1 LRPLNDSAD
10 RSQPGAADARIGR
23 TLLHYEIVEKLGEG
37 GMGVVYKARDLRLQ
51 RFVAVKLLPWA
62 DAQDPDRRE
71 RFLREAR
78 AASALSHPHI
88 ITVHDIATDAGVDF
102 IVMEYV
108 DGQPLDRLIPRRGL
122 PVRDAIGYILQV
134 ADAVA
139 AAHTVGV
146 IHRDLKPGNVVVAAN
161 GRLRVLDFGLAKL
174 LEKGGAADGETV
186 ASLTAAGVVLG
197 TVAYMAPEQA
207 VGEAVDHRADI
218 FSLGVMLYEMLAGAR
233 PFRGANHA
241 AIIHQLHYGTPDAL
255 SGLRADVPRS
265 IDAVIDRALAKAADD
280 RYPTVESL
288 MADLRRVLVDVET
301 NAQQQDA
308 EARTEQRQPAP
319 LSSIPPGSAAS
330 APRPPSVGSER
341 ASIAVLPFAT
351 LSSDKE
357 DEYLAA
363 GITAELISA
372 LSGVPDLRVASHL
385 ASFRFKETP
394 DLQKVADT
402 LNIRYVLTGSL
413 RRSGTRI
420 RVMAELTEAVPGLQ
434 LWAKTYQRAVED
446 VFDVQEE
453 IAREIVS
460 ATGGQLIR
468 AGSERASR
476 TPPESLDAWGLVRRA
491 YHFWNHAFTVEGVT
505 DALNLL
511 RRAVEL
517 DPKYAAARAFLGLYL
532 IQRVVQFIS
541 PEPQKDVAEAL
552 EAAERAIDLAP
563 RDPEVLENAGLVYF
577 NSGHYQNAVS
587 ALTRAVEIAPFNLVA
602 WGYLGLS
609 HVWSGD
615 DKRAVEG
622 LRILERLLRTAS
634 DHPSVPYWLYFQ
646 SIGLARVHRFA
657 EAAEAADKSL
667 SLQPYFFLTRIAYAN
682 VLASTGK
689 LDEAKAQIDR
699 VLSTNP
705 SITPQ
710 AYEGAVRLLSYSPVE
725 TETHLAGLRAIGWI
739 QQDSCH

>member
-1 LRPLNDSAD
+1 MNERPDG
-10 RSQPGAADARIGR
+10 PGSSVADARIGR
-23 TLLHYEIVEKLGEG
+23 RLLHYEIVEKLGEG

-51 RFVAVKLLPWA
+51 RFVALKLLPWA
-62 DAQDPDRRE
+62 EAADPARRE

-88 ITVHDIATDAGVDF
+88 ITVHDIATEGGTDF
-102 IVMEYV
+102 IVMEYI

-122 PVRDAIGYILQV
+122 PLRDAVTYALQI

-139 AAHTVGV
+139 AAHNVGIV
-146 IHRDLKPGNVVVAAN
+146 HRDLKPGNVVVGAN

-174 LEKGGAADGETV
+174 LESDQPSNDETV
-186 ASLTAAGVVLG
+186 APLTGAGVVLG
-197 TVAYMAPEQA
+197 TIAYMAPEQS
-207 VGEAVDHRADI
+207 VGEVIDHRADI
-218 FSLGVMLYEMLAGAR
+218 FSLGVMLYEMVSGVR
-233 PFRGANHA
+233 PFQGGNHA
-241 AIIHQLHYGTPDAL
+241 ATIYALHYAVPQPLSTIHSGVPSAL
-255 SGLRADVPRS
+255 DDV
-265 IDAVIDRALAKAADD
+265 IARALAKKPDD
-280 RYPTVESL
+280 RYANAEA
-288 MADLRRVLVDVET
+288 MIADLRAILEQSDVL
-301 NAQQQDA
+301 AQGEMLQ
-308 EARTEQRQPAP
+308 ARTAESVVAP
-319 LSSIPPGSAAS
+319 GPRTGVAS
-330 APRPPSVGSER
+330 EGGAPRPPRVGSER

-363 GITAELISA
+363 GIAAELISA

-385 ASFRFKETP
+385 SSFRFKDAP

-413 RRSGTRI
+413 RRAGPRI
-420 RVMAELTEAVPGLQ
+420 RVMVELTEAAVGVQ

-453 IAREIVS
+453 IAREIVN

-468 AGSERASR
+468 VGSERASR

-491 YHFWNHAFTVEGVT
+491 YHFWNHAFTLDGVN

-517 DPKYAAARAFLGLYL
+517 DPTYAAARAFLGLYL

-541 PEPQKDVAEAL
+541 PEPAKDVAEAL
-552 EAAERAIDLAP
+552 ESAERAIDLAP

-577 NSGHYQNAVS
+577 NSGQYQNAVA
-587 ALTRAVEIAPFNLVA
+587 ALTRAVDIAPFNLVA
-602 WGYLGLS
+602 WGYLACA

-615 DKRAVEG
+615 DNKAHEG
-622 LRILERLLRTAS
+622 LGILERLLKTAA
-634 DHPSVPYWLYFQ
+634 DHPSYPYWLYFKSEGCIRQ
-646 SIGLARVHRFA
+646 QRHEDACQ
-657 EAAEAADKSL
+657 AAEKSVA
-667 SLQPYFFLTRIAYAN
+667 LQPHFFLSRIAYAN
-682 VLASTGK
+682 ALGATGRLVEARVEIERVLA
-689 LDEAKAQIDR
+689 I
-699 VLSTNP
+699 NP

-710 AYEGAVRLLSYSPVE
+710 GYAGAVRLLSHSPAHAE
-725 TETHLAGLRAIGWI
+725 RHTSGLRAIGWMP
-739 QQDSCH
+739 

>member
-1 LRPLNDSAD
+1 MNDRAGS
-10 RSQPGAADARIGR
+10 SEPGAADARIGR
-23 TLLHYEIVEKLGEG
+23 TLLHYEIVEKLGQG
-37 GMGVVYKARDLRLQ
+37 GMGVVYKARDIRLQ
-51 RFVAVKLLPWA
+51 RFVALKLLPWA
-62 DAQDPDRRE
+62 DAQEPDRRE

-122 PVRDAIGYILQV
+122 PVRDAIGFILQV

-139 AAHTVGV
+139 AAHTVGIV
-146 IHRDLKPGNVVVAAN
+146 HRDLKPGNVVVAAN

-174 LEKGGAADGETV
+174 LEPTTRGDSETV

-207 VGEAVDHRADI
+207 VGEPVDHRADI
-218 FSLGVMLYEMLAGAR
+218 FSLGVMLYEMIAGAR

-241 AIIHQLHYGTPDAL
+241 AIIHQLHYFEPEAL
-255 SGLRADVPRS
+255 SALRGDVPATL
-265 IDAVIDRALAKAADD
+265 DAVIGRALAKAAGD
-280 RYPTVESL
+280 RYQSVESF

-301 NAQQQDA
+301 EAHHPSADAQTA
-308 EARTEQRQPAP
+308 ERPAAPAP
-319 LSSIPPGSAAS
+319 SSLPAVSDPA

-413 RRSGTRI
+413 RRSGARI
-420 RVMAELTEAVPGLQ
+420 RVMAELTEAAQGVQ

-517 DPKYAAARAFLGLYL
+517 DPNYAAARAFLGLYL

-615 DKRAVEG
+615 DARAVEG
-622 LRILERLLRTAS
+622 VKILERLLRTAA
-634 DHPSVPYWLYFQ
+634 DHPSVPYWLYFH
-646 SIGLARVHRFA
+646 SVGMVRVHRFD
-657 EAAEAADKSL
+657 EACTSADKSL
-667 SLQPYFFLTRIAYAN
+667 SLQPHFFLTRIGYAN
-682 VLASTGK
+682 ALASMGK
-689 LDEAKAQIDR
+689 LAEGRVEIDR
-699 VLSTNP
+699 VLATNP
-705 SITPQ
+705 TITPQ
-710 AYEGAVRLLSYSPVE
+710 AYEGAVRLLSYSPAVGD
-725 TETHLAGLRAIGWI
+725 THLAGLRAIGWI
-739 QQDSCH
+739 V

>member
-1 LRPLNDSAD
+1 MNERPGG
-10 RSQPGAADARIGR
+10 PGPTVTDARIGR
-23 TLLHYEIVEKLGEG
+23 RLLHYEIVEKVGEG

-51 RFVAVKLLPWA
+51 RFVALKLLPWTDAA
-62 DAQDPDRRE
+62 DADRRE

-88 ITVHDIATDAGVDF
+88 ITVHDIASEAGVDF

-122 PVRDAIGYILQV
+122 PLRDAITYTLQV
-134 ADAVA
+134 ADAIA
-139 AAHTVGV
+139 AAHNVGIV
-146 IHRDLKPGNVVVAAN
+146 HRDLKPGNVVVEAN

-174 LEKGGAADGETV
+174 LEPDTRHDAAT
-186 ASLTAAGVVLG
+186 AAPLTAAGVVLG

-207 VGEAVDHRADI
+207 IGEAVDHRADI
-218 FSLGVMLYEMLAGAR
+218 FSLGVMLYEMVCGLR
-233 PFRGANHA
+233 PFQGANQA
-241 AIIHQLHYGTPDAL
+241 AIVHQLHYGTPPPL
-255 SGLRADVPRS
+255 SSITAGVPMTL
-265 IDAVIDRALAKAADD
+265 DAVIDRALAKKPDD
-280 RYPTVESL
+280 RYSNVEAF
-288 MADLRRVLVDVET
+288 MADLRHVLDLSDARVQGPVT
-301 NAQQQDA
+301 
-308 EARTEQRQPAP
+308 EARTGEAPA
-319 LSSIPPGSAAS
+319 SPGPRTAAATEGG
-330 APRPPSVGSER
+330 APRPPSMGSER

-363 GITAELISA
+363 GIAAELISA

-385 ASFRFKETP
+385 ASFRFKDTP

-413 RRSGTRI
+413 RRAGPRI
-420 RVMAELTEAVPGLQ
+420 RVMAELTEAPTGSQ
-434 LWAKTYQRAVED
+434 LWAKTYQRGVED

-453 IAREIVS
+453 IAREIVN

-491 YHFWNHAFTVEGVT
+491 YHFWNHAFTLDGVN

-517 DPKYAAARAFLGLYL
+517 DPGYAPARAFLGLYL

-541 PEPQKDVAEAL
+541 PEPAKDAAEAL
-552 EAAERAIDLAP
+552 ESAERAIDLAP

-577 NSGHYQNAVS
+577 NTGQYQNAVA
-587 ALTRAVEIAPFNLVA
+587 ALTRAVDIAPFNLVA
-602 WGYLGLS
+602 WGYLGCAY
-609 HVWSGD
+609 VWSGSD
-615 DKRAVEG
+615 DKAQEG
-622 LRILERLLRTAS
+622 LRILERLLTTAA
-634 DHPSVPYWLYFQ
+634 DHPSYPYWLYFKTEGCIRTQ
-646 SIGLARVHRFA
+646 RHA
-657 EAAEAADKSL
+657 EACVVGEKSVA
-667 SLQPYFFLTRIAYAN
+667 LQPHFFLSRIAYAN
-682 VLASTGK
+682 ALGGVGRTA
-689 LDEAKAQIDR
+689 DARAEIDR
-699 VLSTNP
+699 VLAINP

-710 AYEGAVRLLSYSPVE
+710 GYEGAVRLLSHSPAHAE
-725 TETHLAGLRAIGWI
+725 RHLAGLRAVAWVQGT
-739 QQDSCH
+739 